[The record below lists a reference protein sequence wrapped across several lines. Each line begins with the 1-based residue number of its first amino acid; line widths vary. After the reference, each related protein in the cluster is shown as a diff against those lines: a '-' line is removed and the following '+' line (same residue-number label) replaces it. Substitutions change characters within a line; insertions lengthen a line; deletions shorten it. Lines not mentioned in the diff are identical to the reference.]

1 MAGGPPPFDWNKL
14 FSKEN
19 RPTLIAV
26 AVGIVALLVVVSLV
40 GAGDSGPG
48 SGAPAAPNQTQAA
61 GDAPPQSNGAPTGA
75 GPVPLSPVAAGQ
87 CATQAPAGWTMVE
100 TNPNGSIFRVASA
113 DQTQQAAY
121 MAMGMHGDA
130 NLPSLNIYVPTTP
143 PNVLLQQAIGGIA
156 GGPVNVISD
165 GQTFGGYTVMTFT
178 SGAYSGYALYYRA
191 SQNPDYTLPDAGQ
204 SAYILV
210 ARIAFGV
217 AGDNKSV
224 ATAGSVA
231 AAIRCSAI
239 VIPHPIGGDTDRHA
253 SHGAGTSAKCEG
265 GGDCDDSDLA
275 GTYNAQLGTGWVH
288 NPNTGQNYNVSVTD
302 DWVENGPAGSGFYAP
317 DGTKLDP
324 GMD

>member
-1 MAGGPPPFDWNKL
+1 MAEGPPPFDWNKL

-19 RPTLIAV
+19 QPKLIAV
-26 AVGIVALLVVVSLV
+26 AVGIVALIVVWKI
-40 GAGDSGPG
+40 AGLSVP
-48 SGAPAAPNQTQAA
+48 GAPGTGGGRIFAA
-61 GDAPPQSNGAPTGA
+61 GGTTGS
-75 GPVPLSPVAAGQ
+75 GPVPLSPVTAGQ
-87 CATQAPAGWTMVE
+87 CSTQAPAGWTMVE

-130 NLPSLNIYVPTTP
+130 NIPSVGIYVPTTP
-143 PNVLLQQAIGGIA
+143 PNQLLQQAIGAVA
-156 GGPVNVISD
+156 GGAVNVTSD
-165 GQTFGGYTVMTFT
+165 GQAFGGYTVMTFT
-178 SGAYSGYALYYRA
+178 AGNYSGYALYYRA
-191 SQNPDYTLPDAGQ
+191 DAPPDFTLPDGGQ
-204 SAYILV
+204 SAYILI
-210 ARIAFGV
+210 ARIAFG
-217 AGDNKSV
+217 ADAKSV

-231 AAIRCSAI
+231 AAIRCNAI

-302 DWVENGPAGSGFYAP
+302 DWVENGPEGSGYYGP